1 MAVKRI
7 WLTVLMPALAIV
19 VCALPAGAAEAGRVH
34 GGDRG
39 GVLAKVQ
46 RALVRWDVS
55 GAREILDSLPPDRP
69 PLALWYEG
77 QVEFLSGRYGEAL
90 EHFELLEQ
98 LGGAGPG
105 LREMTRLVRDTVELS
120 QKLTPHESEHFV
132 LFVDEGRD
140 RILAEPALQTLEAAY
155 DSLGSWLGLHPGE
168 RIRVEIIP
176 DAKAFERVSSLSRT
190 EIETSGAVGICKF
203 NKIMLLSPR
212 ALLQGYRWR
221 DSLAHEYIHYLLV
234 HLTANRA
241 PVWLQEGVSRY
252 GETLWRSPES
262 LWLGKTQESIFARA
276 LREGALVP
284 FGNMDPSLVR
294 LPTMGKVQLAF
305 AECALAV
312 EYLLQEWKIEGLRG
326 LLKKMASGEERKE
339 TGPAMRESLGI
350 DLAGFEKLWR
360 VYLDGRGFVEIQ
372 GLTIPDMKIRS
383 GGNGGGAE
391 EWDLE
396 RWQPLEARKH
406 IKLGDMLRARHRYG
420 AALWEYRR
428 ALKISPA
435 SPFVLNR
442 IGMAQRELSANEK
455 AEARFREAAAIYPGY
470 PTSYANLA
478 EVLAL
483 EGRWKESRRALEEYL
498 AINPFNPF
506 VWKDL
511 GSVLM
516 ELGETQAAV
525 RSWETSLELN
535 PADPEL
541 RRALG
546 RP

>member
-1 MAVKRI
+1 
-7 WLTVLMPALAIV
+7 
-19 VCALPAGAAEAGRVH
+19 
-34 GGDRG
+34 
-39 GVLAKVQ
+39 VQ
-46 RALVRWDVS
+46 RALFRWDVS
-55 GAREILDSLPPDRP
+55 GAREILGSLPPDRP

-77 QVEFLSGRYGEAL
+77 RLEFLSGRYREAL
-90 EHFELLEQ
+90 EHFELLGR

-105 LREMTRLVRDTVELS
+105 VLEMTGLARATMELS
-120 QKLTPHESEHFV
+120 RNLTPHESEHFV
-132 LFVDEGRD
+132 LFVDEGKD

-155 DSLGSWLGLHPGE
+155 DRLGSWLGLRPGE

-176 DAKAFERVSSLSRT
+176 DARAFERVSGLGRT

-221 DSLAHEYIHYLLV
+221 DAVAHEYIHYLLV

-252 GETLWRSPES
+252 GETLWRSRES
-262 LWLGKTQESIFARA
+262 LWLGKAQESILARA
-276 LREGALVP
+276 LREGAVVP
-284 FGNMDPSLVR
+284 FSSMDPSLVM
-294 LPTMGKVQLAF
+294 LPTMGKVNLAF
-305 AECALAV
+305 AECALVV
-312 EYLLQEWKIEGLRG
+312 EFLLREWEIEGLRD
-326 LLKKMASGEERKE
+326 LLRKMAAGGEEKA
-339 TGPAMRESLGI
+339 TGLAMRESLGV
-350 DLAGFEKLWR
+350 DLEEFEKRWR
-360 VYLDGRGFVEIQ
+360 GYLDGRGFEEIQ
-372 GLTIPDMKIRS
+372 GLTMPDLKVVSS
-383 GGNGGGAE
+383 GDGGGGE

-406 IKLGDMLRARHRYG
+406 VKLGDMLRARHRYG
-420 AALWEYRR
+420 AALREYRR
-428 ALKISPA
+428 ALEISPA

-442 IGMAQRELSANEK
+442 VGMVQMELSANEE
-455 AEARFREAAAIYPGY
+455 AESRFREAAAIYPGY
-470 PTSYANLA
+470 PTSYVNLA
-478 EVLAL
+478 GVLAL
-483 EGRWKESRRALEEYL
+483 EGRWEESRRALEEYL

-511 GSVLM
+511 GSALM
-516 ELGETQAAV
+516 ELGETQEAL

-541 RRALG
+541 RRTLG